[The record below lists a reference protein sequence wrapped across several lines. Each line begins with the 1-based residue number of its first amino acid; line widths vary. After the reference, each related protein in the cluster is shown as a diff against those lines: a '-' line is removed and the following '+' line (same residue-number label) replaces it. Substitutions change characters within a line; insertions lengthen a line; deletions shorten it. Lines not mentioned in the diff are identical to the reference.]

1 LYRDAKPRRRYS
13 HYISDMGRCRCESM
27 VLNQFVWLGNENKRL
42 CIVHRELVQWDGGD
56 LLYITIIPLIF
67 VVTEFMDE
75 KIEWNN
81 FHYDYYVDNS

>member
-1 LYRDAKPRRRYS
+1 
-13 HYISDMGRCRCESM
+13 M

-81 FHYDYYVDNS
+81 FHYDYYVDNSWITKNVVELPNQTVLLKSIL